1 MWFIDAALTRAHCL
15 RTIPRWTPFGGE
27 GIGVQS
33 VGRTELVWRVFISP
47 KAILHGMW
55 GLPDCFLIRRPHTW
69 SARIFLKTRLLSPLP
84 PTSRYTT
91 SYSLL
96 YNYFL
101 WNLQSAVETRSSVS
115 SYLRNQLT
123 WRCEEWRCRGC
134 VYAKLYLI
142 LRIDIL
148 WCCRTMTTDF
158 ASWCSTFE
166 KGYSYFYGLY
176 FLSLFPLHM
185 GLLSNYYF
193 LKHKRITGCWWLLRC
208 VLSLQIVKH

>member
-1 MWFIDAALTRAHCL
+1 MWFIDAALTRAHWL
-15 RTIPRWTPFGGE
+15 RAIPRWTLFGGE

-101 WNLQSAVETRSSVS
+101 WNLKSAVGTRSSVS
-115 SYLRNQLT
+115 KLSSEPIDVEVRRVAVPRVCVCKVVSNFAYRHTSMLPHNDYWFCQLVLNF
-123 WRCEEWRCRGC
+123 W
-134 VYAKLYLI
+134 
-142 LRIDIL
+142 
-148 WCCRTMTTDF
+148 
-158 ASWCSTFE
+158 
-166 KGYSYFYGLY
+166 
-176 FLSLFPLHM
+176 
-185 GLLSNYYF
+185 
-193 LKHKRITGCWWLLRC
+193 KRA
-208 VLSLQIVKH
+208 